1 MTERNNVMVKVL
13 DKLDC
18 QILDIITQNARIP
31 FKDIAEVCNVSRAA
45 IHQRVQRL
53 FEEKVLTGS
62 GYKVAPKVLGYQVCT
77 YVGVKLEKASKY
89 KEVMPELSKIPEVTE
104 CHFTTG
110 PYTLLLKLYARD
122 MQHLMTLL
130 NGKIQEIAGVS
141 ETETLMSLE
150 ESINRGIPIEETA
163 LAQ

>member
-1 MTERNNVMVKVL
+1 MTKVL
-13 DKLDC
+13 DKLDSK
-18 QILDIITQNARIP
+18 ILEIITKNARIP

-53 FEEKVLTGS
+53 FEEGVLIGS
-62 GYKVAPKVLGYQVCT
+62 GYTVDPKVLGFQVCT

-89 KEVMPELSKIPEVTE
+89 KEVMPELKKIPEIVE

-110 PYTLLLKLYARD
+110 PYTLLIKLYARD

-130 NGKIQEIAGVS
+130 NGKIQEIPGVS
-141 ETETLMSLE
+141 ETETLMSLD
-150 ESINRGIPIEETA
+150 ESLNRGIPIE
-163 LAQ
+163 

>member
-1 MTERNNVMVKVL
+1 MAKVL
-13 DKLDC
+13 DKLDS
-18 QILDIITQNARIP
+18 QILEIITNNARIP
-31 FKDIAEVCNVSRAA
+31 FKDIADVCNVSRAA

-53 FEEKVLTGS
+53 LEEGVLIGS
-62 GYKVAPKVLGYQVCT
+62 GYKVDPKTLGFQVCT

-89 KEVMPELSKIPEVTE
+89 KEVMPELVKIPEVVE

-110 PYTLLLKLYARD
+110 PYTLLIKLYARD

-130 NGKIQEIAGVS
+130 NGKIQEISGVS

-150 ESINRGIPIEETA
+150 ESVNRRIPI
-163 LAQ
+163 